1 MKYHKLSFSKLL
13 NNQFVLGF
21 VFILSLL
28 TFFGNLIYGNF
39 DAVIYFVLLGGLTS
53 FFTKNMV
60 IVLLVPLL
68 LVNIHTK
75 FIQSNRNKE
84 GMNNNGSQ
92 SEGSE
97 NNKLTDK
104 QKIELMKKK
113 NSNSV
118 NSTNNSLPIIGNTP
132 ENESS
137 TSTLEG
143 EPSSSS
149 SSSLEEESFSNNRDL
164 NQNKKKKY
172 NIDYASTVEEA
183 YDNLNQ
189 VIGGEGIK
197 NLTDDTQ
204 RLMKQQLQLT
214 EAMKNIGPL
223 MESMGPLLGQAN
235 TLLKSFGGSENLKGL
250 NDLAKNLTA
259 K

>member
-60 IVLLVPLL
+60 IVLLIPLL
-68 LVNIHTK
+68 LVNLHTK
-75 FIQSNRNKE
+75 FIQLNRNKE
-84 GMNNNGSQ
+84 GMDNNGS
-92 SEGSE
+92 EGNE
-97 NNKLTDK
+97 NNELTDK

-113 NSNSV
+113 NANSV

-132 ENESS
+132 ENETS
-137 TSTLEG
+137 TSTLEE

-149 SSSLEEESFSNNRDL
+149 SVNDESFSNNRDL

>member
-75 FIQSNRNKE
+75 LFQSKRNKE
-84 GMNNNGSQ
+84 GMDNNGSQ
-92 SEGSE
+92 GEQAE

-113 NSNSV
+113 NANSV
-118 NSTNNSLPIIGNTP
+118 NSTNNSLPIVGNTQ
-132 ENESS
+132 ENETS
-137 TSTLEG
+137 TSTLEE
-143 EPSSSS
+143 EPS

>member
-60 IVLLVPLL
+60 IVLLIPLL
-68 LVNIHTK
+68 LVNIHTR
-75 FIQSNRNKE
+75 FIQSKRSKE
-84 GMNNNGSQ
+84 GMDNNGSQ

-113 NSNSV
+113 NANSV
-118 NSTNNSLPIIGNTP
+118 NSTTNNSLPIIGNTP
-132 ENESS
+132 ENETS
-137 TSTLEG
+137 TSTLEE
-143 EPSSSS
+143 EPSS

-250 NDLAKNLTA
+250 NDLAKNLSA